1 MRVRTIITTA
11 LLLLASQTCQA
22 RSYTLEE
29 ADVIIVMLLLFVI
42 LLLVLGGVSLYYNRI
57 ISQRNEKLRRIL
69 NGLEA
74 YREMMDDKP
83 LAILEQKEEEP
94 ESHPKTK
101 TAKVA
106 YINEGQK
113 LFVEMDA
120 RMTKEKPFTDPSF
133 DHQSLIRFLGVEQE
147 AFCMLMPRYSNPG
160 NTISYIN
167 SRRAEYGAQLIMEHP
182 DYTMNDI
189 AAKCGFK
196 NIVAFTNAF
205 KFAFG
210 ITPSDYMNGMNQMF
224 KKNDSYRS

>member
-1 MRVRTIITTA
+1 MLFAT
-11 LLLLASQTCQA
+11 LTCQA

-29 ADVIIVMLLLFVI
+29 ADVIIVMLSFFVV
-42 LLLVLGGVSLYYNRI
+42 LLLVLGGVILYYNQI

-83 LAILEQKEEEP
+83 LAILEQKELELKP
-94 ESHPKTK
+94 EKHSESQK
-101 TAKVA
+101 AKVA

-120 RMTKEKPFTDPSF
+120 RMTKEKPFTDPNF

-210 ITPSDYMNGMNQMF
+210 ITPSEYLNGMNQMF
-224 KKNDSYRS
+224 KNNDSRRSLK